1 MCTCMCVYRYI
12 PRVFLSSYWG
22 GGWREAEVKVNFQKE
37 EMCSGIVPGTTKL
50 TKVLEAGGSN
60 TPHSFKVDQTPGE
73 AGEYSE

>member
-1 MCTCMCVYRYI
+1 
-12 PRVFLSSYWG
+12 
-22 GGWREAEVKVNFQKE
+22 
-37 EMCSGIVPGTTKL
+37 MCSGIVPGTTKL

>member
-1 MCTCMCVYRYI
+1 MC
-12 PRVFLSSYWG
+12 FLAVTG
-22 GGWREAEVKVNFQKE
+22 GWWREAEVKVNFQKE